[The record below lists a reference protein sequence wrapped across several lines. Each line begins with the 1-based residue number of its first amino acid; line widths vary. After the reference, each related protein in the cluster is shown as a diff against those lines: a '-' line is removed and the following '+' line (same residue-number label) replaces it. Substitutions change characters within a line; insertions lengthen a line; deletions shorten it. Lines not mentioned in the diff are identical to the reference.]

1 MLFSFCL
8 GMLRRDKRKVNIYF
22 IDFDEYFSYYTGMD
36 IRRKPIKGEDAF
48 RKYLRRECES
58 SESYAVFAKEHGIS
72 PSQLS
77 NLLGGYGCIGAKT
90 AAKFGYV
97 RVDSV
102 TFVPNEK
109 EPG

>member
-1 MLFSFCL
+1 VLFSFCL

-36 IRRKPIKGEDAF
+36 KRRKPIKGEDAF

-77 NLLGGYGCIGAKT
+77 NCSAVWMYWSEDGCKVWIC
-90 AAKFGYV
+90 